1 MSEPQLQR
9 ARVRVPCSTSNLG
22 AGFDCIGLAFQRY
35 VEARFTPGDDTLILE
50 RSGTLQDAGIS
61 ADEDLL
67 ARAFRG
73 RLEASGAAAAGVLRV
88 HSDVPVARGLGSSAA
103 AVVAGLALAGV
114 ALGRRWAQQFGH
126 PFSPADVVPEAITL
140 EAHPDNVG
148 PAVLG
153 GLVAAAPA
161 EPGDS
166 LSFSLAR
173 LPLSP
178 EIGFAFA
185 APPVAVVTREAR
197 AALPELVSHRTAV
210 RSVVRVVALLRGLA
224 YADVSGLRVGFDD
237 ELHVP
242 YRLPLIPGA
251 ERAFAAAVEAGAWAA
266 TISGSGS
273 GLLAVGPVGAEQSV
287 ADAMRHA
294 LEHAGHGAVVA
305 FAVQPDLSGLQ
316 VLPPNA

>member
-1 MSEPQLQR
+1 MTEPTLQR

-35 VEARFTPGDDTLILE
+35 LEASFDPGGETLVLQ
-50 RSGTLQDAGIS
+50 RTGTLAGDAIPP
-61 ADEDLL
+61 DEDLL

-73 RLEASGAAAAGVLRV
+73 RVEAHGVPAAGVLRV
-88 HSDVPVARGLGSSAA
+88 HSEIPIARGLGSSAA
-103 AVVAGLALAGV
+103 AVVAGLALAGLT
-114 ALGRRWAQQFGH
+114 LGRRWEERTGH
-126 PFSPADVVPEAITL
+126 PFVVADVVPEAVIM

-161 EPGDS
+161 APGDP

-173 LPLSP
+173 LPLSAD
-178 EIGFAFA
+178 IGFAFA
-185 APPVAVVTREAR
+185 APPLEITTQRAR
-197 AALPELVSHRTAV
+197 AALPETVPHRTAV
-210 RSVVRVVALLRGLA
+210 RSVVRAVALLRGLA

-251 ERAFAAAVEAGAWAA
+251 EHAIEAALAAGAWAA

-273 GLLAVGPVGAEQSV
+273 GLLAVGPIGSEATLAE
-287 ADAMRHA
+287 AMRHVLQRANIGEAIGFA
-294 LEHAGHGAVVA
+294 L
-305 FAVQPDLSGLQ
+305 QPDVDGIQ
-316 VLPPNA
+316 VLTPE